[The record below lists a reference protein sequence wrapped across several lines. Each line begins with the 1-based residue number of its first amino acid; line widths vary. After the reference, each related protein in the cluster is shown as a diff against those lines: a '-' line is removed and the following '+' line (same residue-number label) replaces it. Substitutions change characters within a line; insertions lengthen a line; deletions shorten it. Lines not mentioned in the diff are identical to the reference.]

1 MDRMDFYKKCYPT
14 FIGTYVFSYIGR
26 LADHGYL
33 NEMEDVSWTSAIR
46 RIPMITMVEIGNE
59 FSITFLQNFETSKY
73 ADAIAEEMERLGIT
87 VTLKKKLSSRGHA
100 PVEYKRY
107 YGLPE
112 PQFCEDDPVETDSF
126 ENRIKCKAL
135 KSKVRSSREASS
147 YIEKGMTLGVSGFT
161 LSGYPKKVAK
171 ALAAR
176 AKMGEKLD
184 LTVTAS
190 ENVIKDILP
199 VFDDFERALQ
209 NMEKNGNEADLQG
222 VTLIFN
228 KLKDTLKKK
237 GLEEIEAMD
246 AEFNTDEHEA
256 LTMIPAP
263 EEDKKGKV
271 LDVIQKGYKLNGK
284 VIRFARVV
292 VGN

>member
-1 MDRMDFYKKCYPT
+1 MTKNENVNNQDDALKDTVNPDMENNQKPIDEQSKQEEATETKEAPNDKVSDKKSKR
-14 FIGTYVFSYIGR
+14 FK
-26 LADHGYL
+26 
-33 NEMEDVSWTSAIR
+33 IR
-46 RIPMITMVEIGNE
+46 
-59 FSITFLQNFETSKY
+59 
-73 ADAIAEEMERLGIT
+73 
-87 VTLKKKLSSRGHA
+87 HA
-100 PVEYKRY
+100 QE
-107 YGLPE
+107 
-112 PQFCEDDPVETDSF
+112 
-126 ENRIKCKAL
+126 KAL
-135 KSKVRSSREASS
+135 EE
-147 YIEKGMTLGVSGFT
+147 EK
-161 LSGYPKKVAK
+161 AK
-171 ALAAR
+171 NAELNDKFLR
-176 AKMGEKLD
+176 LFSEFDNFRKRTAKEKLD

-199 VFDDFERALQ
+199 VLDDFERALQ

-237 GLEEIEAMD
+237 GLEEIDAMD

-256 LTMIPAP
+256 LTLIPAP
-263 EEDKKGKV
+263 SEDKKGKV

>member
-1 MDRMDFYKKCYPT
+1 MEENENVKNQDDALNDTVNADMENSQETVEEQPKQDEKPEDKTEPNDNGSDKKSRR
-14 FIGTYVFSYIGR
+14 FKIR
-26 LADHGYL
+26 HAQ
-33 NEMEDVSWTSAIR
+33 EKAI
-46 RIPMITMVEIGNE
+46 
-59 FSITFLQNFETSKY
+59 
-73 ADAIAEEMERLGIT
+73 EE
-87 VTLKKKLSSRGHA
+87 
-100 PVEYKRY
+100 
-107 YGLPE
+107 
-112 PQFCEDDPVETDSF
+112 
-126 ENRIKCKAL
+126 
-135 KSKVRSSREASS
+135 
-147 YIEKGMTLGVSGFT
+147 
-161 LSGYPKKVAK
+161 
-171 ALAAR
+171 AR
-176 AKMGEKLD
+176 AKFAELNDKHLRLQAEFDNFRKRTAKEKLD

-190 ENVIKDILP
+190 EKVIKDILP
-199 VFDDFERALQ
+199 VLDDFERALQ
-209 NMEKNGNEADLQG
+209 NMEKNGNEADMQG

>member
-1 MDRMDFYKKCYPT
+1 MTENENVKNQDDALKDTVNPDMESKQEPVEEQPVNEKKEE
-14 FIGTYVFSYIGR
+14 S
-26 LADHGYL
+26 ADK
-33 NEMEDVSWTSAIR
+33 VSDKKSKRFKIR
-46 RIPMITMVEIGNE
+46 HAQEKALE
-59 FSITFLQNFETSKY
+59 EEKAKY
-73 ADAIAEEMERLGIT
+73 AELNDKYLRLF
-87 VTLKKKLSSRGHA
+87 SEFDNFR
-100 PVEYKRY
+100 KR
-107 YGLPE
+107 
-112 PQFCEDDPVETDSF
+112 T
-126 ENRIKCKAL
+126 
-135 KSKVRSSREASS
+135 
-147 YIEKGMTLGVSGFT
+147 
-161 LSGYPKKVAK
+161 AK
-171 ALAAR
+171 
-176 AKMGEKLD
+176 EKLD

-199 VFDDFERALQ
+199 VLDDFERALQ

-237 GLEEIEAMD
+237 GLEEIEAMG

-256 LTMIPAP
+256 LTMISAP

>member
-1 MDRMDFYKKCYPT
+1 MIENENVNNQDDALKDTVNSDMDNNQEPIEEQLSQEPASDTVEADSDIVSEKKSKK
-14 FIGTYVFSYIGR
+14 FR
-26 LADHGYL
+26 
-33 NEMEDVSWTSAIR
+33 IR
-46 RIPMITMVEIGNE
+46 YSQEKALE
-59 FSITFLQNFETSKY
+59 EEKAKY
-73 ADAIAEEMERLGIT
+73 AELNDKYLRLF
-87 VTLKKKLSSRGHA
+87 SEFDNHR
-100 PVEYKRY
+100 KR
-107 YGLPE
+107 
-112 PQFCEDDPVETDSF
+112 T
-126 ENRIKCKAL
+126 
-135 KSKVRSSREASS
+135 
-147 YIEKGMTLGVSGFT
+147 
-161 LSGYPKKVAK
+161 AK
-171 ALAAR
+171 
-176 AKMGEKLD
+176 EKLE

-209 NMEKNGNEADLQG
+209 NMEKNGNEADIQG
-222 VTLIFN
+222 ITLIFN

-237 GLEEIEAMD
+237 GLEEIEALD

-256 LTMIPAP
+256 LTMVPAP

>member
-1 MDRMDFYKKCYPT
+1 MSVQPSPCHFVNPSLLAKDLICFWAKSEKSKNKHIMSEQQNVNNQDDALKDTVNPDIEPNQERPQAETNEVPIEETKETPNDTVSDKKSKR
-14 FIGTYVFSYIGR
+14 FR
-26 LADHGYL
+26 
-33 NEMEDVSWTSAIR
+33 IR
-46 RIPMITMVEIGNE
+46 
-59 FSITFLQNFETSKY
+59 
-73 ADAIAEEMERLGIT
+73 
-87 VTLKKKLSSRGHA
+87 HA
-100 PVEYKRY
+100 QE
-107 YGLPE
+107 
-112 PQFCEDDPVETDSF
+112 
-126 ENRIKCKAL
+126 KAL
-135 KSKVRSSREASS
+135 EE
-147 YIEKGMTLGVSGFT
+147 EK
-161 LSGYPKKVAK
+161 AK
-171 ALAAR
+171 FAELNDKHLRLQAEFDNFR
-176 AKMGEKLD
+176 KRTAKEKLD

-237 GLEEIEAMD
+237 GLEEIEAMGVD
-246 AEFNTDEHEA
+246 FNTDEHEA

>member
-1 MDRMDFYKKCYPT
+1 MTENENVKNQDDALKDTVNPDMENKQEPVEEQPANEKKEEA
-14 FIGTYVFSYIGR
+14 
-26 LADHGYL
+26 ADK
-33 NEMEDVSWTSAIR
+33 VSDKKSKRFKIR
-46 RIPMITMVEIGNE
+46 HAQEKALE
-59 FSITFLQNFETSKY
+59 EEKAKY
-73 ADAIAEEMERLGIT
+73 AELNDKYLRLF
-87 VTLKKKLSSRGHA
+87 SEFDNFR
-100 PVEYKRY
+100 KR
-107 YGLPE
+107 
-112 PQFCEDDPVETDSF
+112 T
-126 ENRIKCKAL
+126 
-135 KSKVRSSREASS
+135 
-147 YIEKGMTLGVSGFT
+147 
-161 LSGYPKKVAK
+161 AK
-171 ALAAR
+171 
-176 AKMGEKLD
+176 EKLD

-199 VFDDFERALQ
+199 VLDDFERALQ
-209 NMEKNGNEADLQG
+209 NMGKNGNEADLQG

-237 GLEEIEAMD
+237 GLEEIEAMGV
-246 AEFNTDEHEA
+246 EFNTDEHEA

>member
-1 MDRMDFYKKCYPT
+1 MEENENVKNQDDALKDTVNPDMENKQEPAEEQTANEKKEEA
-14 FIGTYVFSYIGR
+14 
-26 LADHGYL
+26 ADK
-33 NEMEDVSWTSAIR
+33 VSDKKSKRFKIR
-46 RIPMITMVEIGNE
+46 HAAEKALE
-59 FSITFLQNFETSKY
+59 EEKAKY
-73 ADAIAEEMERLGIT
+73 AELNDKYLRLF
-87 VTLKKKLSSRGHA
+87 SEFDNHR
-100 PVEYKRY
+100 KR
-107 YGLPE
+107 
-112 PQFCEDDPVETDSF
+112 T
-126 ENRIKCKAL
+126 
-135 KSKVRSSREASS
+135 
-147 YIEKGMTLGVSGFT
+147 
-161 LSGYPKKVAK
+161 AK
-171 ALAAR
+171 
-176 AKMGEKLD
+176 EKLD
-184 LTVTAS
+184 LMATAS

-199 VFDDFERALQ
+199 VLDDFERALQ

-237 GLEEIEAMD
+237 GLEEIEAMN

>member
-1 MDRMDFYKKCYPT
+1 MTENENVKNQDDALKDTVNPDMENQQEPVEEQPVDEKKEEAT
-14 FIGTYVFSYIGR
+14 
-26 LADHGYL
+26 DK
-33 NEMEDVSWTSAIR
+33 VSDKKSKRFKIR
-46 RIPMITMVEIGNE
+46 HAQEKALE
-59 FSITFLQNFETSKY
+59 EEKAKY
-73 ADAIAEEMERLGIT
+73 AELNDKYLRLF
-87 VTLKKKLSSRGHA
+87 SEFDNFR
-100 PVEYKRY
+100 KR
-107 YGLPE
+107 
-112 PQFCEDDPVETDSF
+112 T
-126 ENRIKCKAL
+126 
-135 KSKVRSSREASS
+135 
-147 YIEKGMTLGVSGFT
+147 
-161 LSGYPKKVAK
+161 AK
-171 ALAAR
+171 
-176 AKMGEKLD
+176 EKLD

-199 VFDDFERALQ
+199 VLDDFERALQ

-237 GLEEIEAMD
+237 GLEEIEAMC

>member
-1 MDRMDFYKKCYPT
+1 MEENENVKNQDDALKDTVNPDMENKQEPTEPDMENKQEPTEEQTANEKKEEA
-14 FIGTYVFSYIGR
+14 
-26 LADHGYL
+26 ADK
-33 NEMEDVSWTSAIR
+33 VSDKKSKRFKIR
-46 RIPMITMVEIGNE
+46 HAAEKALE
-59 FSITFLQNFETSKY
+59 EEKAKY
-73 ADAIAEEMERLGIT
+73 AELNDKYLRLF
-87 VTLKKKLSSRGHA
+87 SEFDNHR
-100 PVEYKRY
+100 KR
-107 YGLPE
+107 
-112 PQFCEDDPVETDSF
+112 T
-126 ENRIKCKAL
+126 
-135 KSKVRSSREASS
+135 
-147 YIEKGMTLGVSGFT
+147 
-161 LSGYPKKVAK
+161 AK
-171 ALAAR
+171 
-176 AKMGEKLD
+176 EKLD
-184 LTVTAS
+184 LMATAS

-199 VFDDFERALQ
+199 VLDDFERALQ

-237 GLEEIEAMD
+237 GLEEIEAMN

>member
-1 MDRMDFYKKCYPT
+1 MKNDENVKNQDDALNDTVNPDMENQQETAEEQPATEQKEEAADTVSDKKSRR
-14 FIGTYVFSYIGR
+14 FK
-26 LADHGYL
+26 
-33 NEMEDVSWTSAIR
+33 IR
-46 RIPMITMVEIGNE
+46 HANDKKALEE
-59 FSITFLQNFETSKY
+59 EKAKY
-73 ADAIAEEMERLGIT
+73 AELNDKYLRLF
-87 VTLKKKLSSRGHA
+87 SEFDNHR
-100 PVEYKRY
+100 KR
-107 YGLPE
+107 
-112 PQFCEDDPVETDSF
+112 T
-126 ENRIKCKAL
+126 
-135 KSKVRSSREASS
+135 
-147 YIEKGMTLGVSGFT
+147 
-161 LSGYPKKVAK
+161 AK
-171 ALAAR
+171 
-176 AKMGEKLD
+176 EKLD
-184 LTVTAS
+184 LTATAS

-199 VFDDFERALQ
+199 VLDDFERALQ
-209 NMEKNGNEADLQG
+209 NMEKNGNEADMQG

-237 GLEEIEAMD
+237 GLEEIEAMN

>member
-1 MDRMDFYKKCYPT
+1 MEENENVKNQDDALKDTVNPDMENKQEPTEDQAANEKKEEA
-14 FIGTYVFSYIGR
+14 
-26 LADHGYL
+26 ADK
-33 NEMEDVSWTSAIR
+33 VSDKKSKRFKIR
-46 RIPMITMVEIGNE
+46 H
-59 FSITFLQNFETSKY
+59 
-73 ADAIAEEMERLGIT
+73 AAE
-87 VTLKKKLSSRGHA
+87 
-100 PVEYKRY
+100 
-107 YGLPE
+107 
-112 PQFCEDDPVETDSF
+112 
-126 ENRIKCKAL
+126 KAL
-135 KSKVRSSREASS
+135 EE
-147 YIEKGMTLGVSGFT
+147 EK
-161 LSGYPKKVAK
+161 AK
-171 ALAAR
+171 CAELNDKYLR
-176 AKMGEKLD
+176 LFSEFDNHRKRTAKEKLD
-184 LTVTAS
+184 LMATAS

-199 VFDDFERALQ
+199 VLDDFERALQ

-237 GLEEIEAMD
+237 GLEEIEAMN

>member
-1 MDRMDFYKKCYPT
+1 M
-14 FIGTYVFSYIGR
+14 S
-26 LADHGYL
+26 
-33 NEMEDVSWTSAIR
+33 EQ
-46 RIPMITMVEIGNE
+46 
-59 FSITFLQNFETSKY
+59 QN
-73 ADAIAEEMERLGIT
+73 
-87 VTLKKKLSSRGHA
+87 VNN
-100 PVEYKRY
+100 
-107 YGLPE
+107 
-112 PQFCEDDPVETDSF
+112 QDD
-126 ENRIKCKAL
+126 AL
-135 KSKVRSSREASS
+135 KDTVNPDIESNQEHPQAETNEVPIEETKETPNDTVSDKKSKRFRIRHAQ
-147 YIEKGMTLGVSGFT
+147 EKTLEEE
-161 LSGYPKKVAK
+161 KAK
-171 ALAAR
+171 FAELNDKHLRLQAEFDNFR
-176 AKMGEKLD
+176 KRTAKEKLD

-199 VFDDFERALQ
+199 VLDDFERALQ
-209 NMEKNGNEADLQG
+209 NMEKNGNEADMQG
-222 VTLIFN
+222 VTLIYN

-237 GLEEIEAMD
+237 GLEEIEAMG

>member
-1 MDRMDFYKKCYPT
+1 MEENENVKNQDDALKDTVNPDMENKQEPAEEQTANEKKEEA
-14 FIGTYVFSYIGR
+14 
-26 LADHGYL
+26 ADK
-33 NEMEDVSWTSAIR
+33 VSDKKSKRFKIR
-46 RIPMITMVEIGNE
+46 HAAENALE
-59 FSITFLQNFETSKY
+59 EEKAKY
-73 ADAIAEEMERLGIT
+73 AELNDKYLRLF
-87 VTLKKKLSSRGHA
+87 SEFDNHR
-100 PVEYKRY
+100 KR
-107 YGLPE
+107 
-112 PQFCEDDPVETDSF
+112 T
-126 ENRIKCKAL
+126 
-135 KSKVRSSREASS
+135 
-147 YIEKGMTLGVSGFT
+147 
-161 LSGYPKKVAK
+161 AK
-171 ALAAR
+171 
-176 AKMGEKLD
+176 EKLD
-184 LTVTAS
+184 LMATAS

-199 VFDDFERALQ
+199 VLDDFERALQ

-237 GLEEIEAMD
+237 GLEEIEAMNAD
-246 AEFNTDEHEA
+246 FNTDEHEA

>member
-1 MDRMDFYKKCYPT
+1 MTKNENVKNQDDALNDIVNPDLENEQEPIDEQPKQEESSETNETQNDTVSDKKSKR
-14 FIGTYVFSYIGR
+14 FK
-26 LADHGYL
+26 
-33 NEMEDVSWTSAIR
+33 IR
-46 RIPMITMVEIGNE
+46 HSND
-59 FSITFLQNFETSKY
+59 K
-73 ADAIAEEMERLGIT
+73 
-87 VTLKKKLSSRGHA
+87 
-100 PVEYKRY
+100 
-107 YGLPE
+107 
-112 PQFCEDDPVETDSF
+112 
-126 ENRIKCKAL
+126 KAL
-135 KSKVRSSREASS
+135 EE
-147 YIEKGMTLGVSGFT
+147 EK
-161 LSGYPKKVAK
+161 AK
-171 ALAAR
+171 FAELNDKYLR
-176 AKMGEKLD
+176 LFSEFDNHRKRTAKEKLD
-184 LTVTAS
+184 LTATAS

-199 VFDDFERALQ
+199 VLDDFERALQ
-209 NMEKNGNEADLQG
+209 NMEKNGNEADIQG

-237 GLEEIEAMD
+237 GLEEIEAKD

>member
-1 MDRMDFYKKCYPT
+1 MTENENVKNQDDALKDTVSSDMENQQEPVEEQPVDEKKEE
-14 FIGTYVFSYIGR
+14 S
-26 LADHGYL
+26 ADK
-33 NEMEDVSWTSAIR
+33 VSDKKSKRFKIR
-46 RIPMITMVEIGNE
+46 HAQEKALE
-59 FSITFLQNFETSKY
+59 EEKAKY
-73 ADAIAEEMERLGIT
+73 AELNDKYLRLF
-87 VTLKKKLSSRGHA
+87 SEFDNFR
-100 PVEYKRY
+100 KR
-107 YGLPE
+107 
-112 PQFCEDDPVETDSF
+112 T
-126 ENRIKCKAL
+126 
-135 KSKVRSSREASS
+135 
-147 YIEKGMTLGVSGFT
+147 
-161 LSGYPKKVAK
+161 AK
-171 ALAAR
+171 
-176 AKMGEKLD
+176 EKLD

-190 ENVIKDILP
+190 ESVIKDILP
-199 VFDDFERALQ
+199 VLDDFERALQ

-237 GLEEIEAMD
+237 GLEEIVAMGV
-246 AEFNTDEHEA
+246 EFNTDEHEA

>member
-1 MDRMDFYKKCYPT
+1 MTQNKDVNNQDDALKDTVNSNMENSQDPVDEQPKQEATTDVKETLNDNVSDKK
-14 FIGTYVFSYIGR
+14 S
-26 LADHGYL
+26 
-33 NEMEDVSWTSAIR
+33 R
-46 RIPMITMVEIGNE
+46 RFKARHAQEKALE
-59 FSITFLQNFETSKY
+59 EEKAKY
-73 ADAIAEEMERLGIT
+73 AELNDKYLRLF
-87 VTLKKKLSSRGHA
+87 SEFDNYR
-100 PVEYKRY
+100 KR
-107 YGLPE
+107 
-112 PQFCEDDPVETDSF
+112 T
-126 ENRIKCKAL
+126 
-135 KSKVRSSREASS
+135 
-147 YIEKGMTLGVSGFT
+147 
-161 LSGYPKKVAK
+161 AK
-171 ALAAR
+171 
-176 AKMGEKLD
+176 EKLE

-209 NMEKNGNEADLQG
+209 NMEKNGNEADMQG

-228 KLKDTLKKK
+228 KLKNVLKTK

-263 EEDKKGKV
+263 DESKKGKV